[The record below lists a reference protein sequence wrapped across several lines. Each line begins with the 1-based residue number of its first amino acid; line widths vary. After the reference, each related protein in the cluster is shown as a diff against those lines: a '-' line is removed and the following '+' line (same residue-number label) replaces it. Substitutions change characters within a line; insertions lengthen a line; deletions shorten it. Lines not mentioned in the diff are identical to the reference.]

1 MRRERFKT
9 WKDALEKN
17 RCMVVY
23 VFGTITALCALVAW
37 GMLPDLVTANPAAEN
52 MIPRPKAFMIALHA
66 GLIAFFTFM
75 VWKKPRELAYLTG
88 AIISTVLFLSMLSAN
103 LGG

>member
-1 MRRERFKT
+1 
-9 WKDALEKN
+9 
-17 RCMVVY
+17 MVVY

>member
-1 MRRERFKT
+1 
-9 WKDALEKN
+9 
-17 RCMVVY
+17 
-23 VFGTITALCALVAW
+23 
-37 GMLPDLVTANPAAEN
+37 